1 MKLLKKLKNF
11 DILDRWEP
19 QKGET
24 YYLVNDSFEVSEKD
38 YDRDFTDVFCKMVNK
53 GDTMNTID
61 LIKITQQIIDGLQK
75 ENKTSSL
82 IDNIE
87 IDSITEDSI
96 QLSCSQVLIADRN
109 FYYSLSIDYDP
120 DEDDFDICIQFKTW
134 LHYDDDIKVSQS
146 YHRSLDSLISGCVE
160 KTIYWYDIALKAVD
174 NR

>member
-1 MKLLKKLKNF
+1 MK
-11 DILDRWEP
+11 
-19 QKGET
+19 
-24 YYLVNDSFEVSEKD
+24 
-38 YDRDFTDVFCKMVNK
+38 
-53 GDTMNTID
+53 TID
-61 LIKITQQIIDGLQK
+61 LIKIAQQIIDGLQK